1 MHFEVLLATI
11 VFILWIII
19 DCCVEE
25 SVSEEN
31 FKGVLKYDITHAS
44 SLPVTKQCPYNESQ
58 TVDRFCRKNFPYKAE
73 WTEVDFSL
81 CSPKTETTKKLLS
94 LNQVSEIL
102 EVFSHR
108 YNFLK
113 MNEKQVYN
121 FGKKQNRVNYKG

>member
-1 MHFEVLLATI
+1 M
-11 VFILWIII
+11 
-19 DCCVEE
+19 EE
-25 SVSEEN
+25 SVGEEN
-31 FKGVLKYDITHAS
+31 FKGILKYDITHAS

-58 TVDRFCRKNFPYKAE
+58 TVDRFCRKSFPYKAE

-121 FGKKQNRVNYKG
+121 FGKKQNIVNYKG